1 MSAFFQQLKELPPW
15 QQTAFATA
23 LAERM
28 YPNYALFCQVTEQEE
43 QAKALKKALML
54 IWEQLANKESKINFE
69 VQLEKLAE
77 LIPNDADYEMYG
89 VYPAI
94 DAAMAAHTAMEL
106 AMGTQAEEVTRV
118 SRLMRQTIISFIET
132 TEALPE
138 DEKARRNALNNHELM
153 QFDREFQDEVLE
165 QICAMKHPQKEGLKA
180 LRLMAQNEG
189 VSCLGLAVD

>member
-1 MSAFFQQLKELPPW
+1 MSAFFQQLKDLAPW

-28 YPNYALFCQVTEQEE
+28 YPNYALFCQVTEQPE
-43 QAKALKKALML
+43 QAAQLKKSLML
-54 IWEQLANKESKINFE
+54 IWEQLANKASTINFE
-69 VQLEKLAE
+69 VQLERLAD

-118 SRLMRQTIISFIET
+118 SRLMRQTIISFIEA
-132 TEALPE
+132 TEEVPE
-138 DEKARRNALNNHELM
+138 DEKARRKALNDHELM

-165 QICAMKHPQKEGLKA
+165 QISAMKHPQKDKLKA
-180 LRLMAQNEG
+180 LRIMAQNDG
-189 VSCLGLAVD
+189 VSCLGLAV

>member
-1 MSAFFQQLKELPPW
+1 MSAFFQQLKELAPW

-28 YPNYALFCQVTEQEE
+28 YPNYALFCQVTEQDE
-43 QAKALKKALML
+43 QAAALKKGLML
-54 IWEQLANKESKINFE
+54 IWEQLANKDSKINFE
-69 VQLEKLAE
+69 VQLEKLAD

-118 SRLMRQTIISFIET
+118 SRLMRQTIISFIDA
-132 TEALPE
+132 TEELPE
-138 DEKARRNALNNHELM
+138 DEKARRKMLNDHELM
-153 QFDREFQDEVLE
+153 QFDREFQDEVLQ
-165 QICAMKHPQKEGLKA
+165 QIGSMKHPQKEKLKE
-180 LRLMAQNEG
+180 LRIMAQNEG
-189 VSCLGLAVD
+189 VSCLGLAI

>member
-1 MSAFFQQLKELPPW
+1 MSAFFQQLKELAPW

-28 YPNYALFCQVTEQEE
+28 YPNYALFCQVTEQDE
-43 QAKALKKALML
+43 QAAALKKGLML

-69 VQLEKLAE
+69 VQLEKLAD
-77 LIPNDADYEMYG
+77 LIPNDMDYEMYG

-118 SRLMRQTIISFIET
+118 SRLMRQTIISFIEA
-132 TEALPE
+132 TEELPE
-138 DEKARRNALNNHELM
+138 DEKACRNMLNNHELM
-153 QFDREFQDEVLE
+153 QFDREFQDEVLQ
-165 QICAMKHPQKEGLKA
+165 QISAMKHPQKDALKE

-189 VSCLGLAVD
+189 VSCLGLAV

>member
-1 MSAFFQQLKELPPW
+1 MSAFFQQLKELSPW

-43 QAKALKKALML
+43 QATQLKNGLML
-54 IWEQLANKESKINFE
+54 IWEQLANRESKINFE
-69 VQLEKLAE
+69 VQLEKLAD

-106 AMGTQAEEVTRV
+106 AMGTPAEEVTRV
-118 SRLMRQTIISFIET
+118 SRLMRQTIISFIEA
-132 TEALPE
+132 TEELPE
-138 DEKARRNALNNHELM
+138 EDKARRKALNDHELM
-153 QFDREFQDEVLE
+153 QYDREFQDEVLSE
-165 QICAMKHPQKEGLKA
+165 LKSMKRPEKERLKQ

-189 VSCLGLAVD
+189 VSCLGLAV